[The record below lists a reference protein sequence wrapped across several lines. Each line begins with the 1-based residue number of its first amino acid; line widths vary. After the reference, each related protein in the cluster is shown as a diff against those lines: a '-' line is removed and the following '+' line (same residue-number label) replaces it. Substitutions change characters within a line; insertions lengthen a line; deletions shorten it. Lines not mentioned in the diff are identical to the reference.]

1 MKITA
6 VASAFPEH
14 YCPQADATAALIETW
29 GDRLSSPDL
38 LRRLHSRA
46 QVDGRYIAL
55 PLEAYPKLK
64 NWGEANQ
71 AWIRVAEKI
80 GSDALCR
87 AATQAGISSRDI
99 DALFFVSITGVSSPS
114 MDARIIN
121 RLHLNPNMRRVPIF
135 GLGCVAGAAGLS
147 QAADYVRAYPER
159 IAALVSVELC
169 TLTVQYDDLSMANLI
184 STGLFGDGAAA
195 VLVAGADRVLPG
207 VLAETPHVPSGPEI
221 VATRSVF
228 YPDTEDVMG
237 WEISERGFRIVLS
250 PGVPQIIGAHLR
262 EDVDAF
268 LADHDLTRHDIGC
281 WVMHTGGPKVLEAT
295 QEALEVDRDALAA
308 SWDCL
313 RRVGNLSSASVL
325 VVLEEIMAHRRPAP
339 GTWSV
344 LAAMGPGFCCEMILL
359 RW

>member
-1 MKITA
+1 MKILA
-6 VASAFPEH
+6 AASAFPEH

-38 LRRLHSRA
+38 LRRIHSRA
-46 QVDGRYIAL
+46 QVDGRYLAL
-55 PLEAYPKLK
+55 PLEAYPALK
-64 NWGEANQ
+64 TWGEANR
-71 AWIRVAEKI
+71 AWMRVAEKI

-87 AATQAGISSRDI
+87 AATNAGISSRDI

-114 MDARIIN
+114 MDAKIIN

-169 TLTVQYDDLSMANLI
+169 TLTVQYDDLSRANLI

-195 VLVAGADRVLPG
+195 VLVAGAEREVP
-207 VLAETPHVPSGPEI
+207 VAAHEPSGPEI

-237 WEISERGFRIVLS
+237 WDVSERGFRIVLS
-250 PGVPQIIGAHLR
+250 PGVPEIIGEHLR
-262 EDVDAF
+262 QDVDAF
-268 LADHDLTRHDIGC
+268 LADHDLKRADIGC

-295 QEALEVDRDALAA
+295 QAALEVDREALAA

-313 RRVGNLSSASVL
+313 RRMGNLSSASVL
-325 VVLEEIMAHRRPAP
+325 IVLEEIMTHRRPAP

-344 LAAMGPGFCCEMILL
+344 LAAMGPGFCCEMLLL